1 MSGLVDHSLSQNS
14 NKIPGLGNIPILGYL
29 FKSDDFRDNE
39 SDLVF
44 LVTPKVITANSLENI
59 DAESHAHYLENMY
72 KINSDKGI
80 IR

>member
-1 MSGLVDHSLSQNS
+1 GLVDHNLSQNS

-59 DAESHAHYLENMY
+59 DAESHARYLENMY
-72 KINSDKGI
+72 KRNSEKGI